1 MCIKSCPPFPF
12 SFPSPLRY
20 LFAFL
25 KHLSEY
31 SDENMMDPYNLA
43 ICFGPTL
50 LPIPADR
57 DQVEHQSSVIDVIK
71 VILQHHES
79 IFPSELPGTLYEKV
93 YR

>member
-1 MCIKSCPPFPF
+1 MSIYF
-12 SFPSPLRY
+12 SFLRTVSIRY

-71 VILQHHES
+71 VILQHHEN
-79 IFPSELPGTLYEKV
+79 IFPSDLPGTLYEKV